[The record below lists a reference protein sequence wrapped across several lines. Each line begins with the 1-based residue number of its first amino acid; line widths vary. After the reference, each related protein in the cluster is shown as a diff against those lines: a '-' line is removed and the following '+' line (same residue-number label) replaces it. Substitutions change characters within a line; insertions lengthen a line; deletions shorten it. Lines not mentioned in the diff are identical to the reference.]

1 MKTNIIIFIIILFL
15 IISLLLLLIVKNKD
29 RFKNENANNDGKM
42 TFNYLKD
49 NNNTKNI
56 LNKYYMND
64 DTKINGTRIVY
75 HPYQQKN
82 FLNLYGNPH
91 NQWST
96 MGIWGGFDTFAEYM
110 YNQYGVRR

>member
-1 MKTNIIIFIIILFL
+1 MKTIIIIFIIILFL
-15 IISLLLLLIVKNKD
+15 IIPLLLLLVVKNKD

-64 DTKINGTRIVY
+64 DTKINDTRIVY
-75 HPYQQKN
+75 HPYQKKN
-82 FLNLYGNPH
+82 YLNLYGNPN
-91 NQWST
+91 NQIYNT
-96 MGIWGGFDTFAEYM
+96 GFYNGFDTYGEYM
-110 YNQYGVRR
+110 YNKYGVRR

>member
-15 IISLLLLLIVKNKD
+15 IIPLLLLLVVKNKD

-64 DTKINGTRIVY
+64 DTKINDTRIVY
-75 HPYQQKN
+75 HPYQKKN
-82 FLNLYGNPH
+82 YLNLYGNPN
-91 NQWST
+91 NQIYNT
-96 MGIWGGFDTFAEYM
+96 GFYNGFDTYGEYM
-110 YNQYGVRR
+110 YNKYGVRR

>member
-1 MKTNIIIFIIILFL
+1 MKTIIIIFIIILFL
-15 IISLLLLLIVKNKD
+15 IIPLLLLLVVKNKD

-82 FLNLYGNPH
+82 FLNLYGNPN
-91 NQWST
+91 NQTSYK
-96 MGIWGGFDTFAEYM
+96 GAFNGFDTIGEYM